1 MHYKKTL
8 FIGNYFSLS
17 LQKKHIMKPYLKIKK
32 IKGDILECHKNL
44 QEYQQLLLNHK
55 SLSDKEN
62 LTDVKKKRYRK
73 YHKE

>member
-1 MHYKKTL
+1 M
-8 FIGNYFSLS
+8 
-17 LQKKHIMKPYLKIKK
+17 QKKHIMKPYLKIKK

>member
-1 MHYKKTL
+1 
-8 FIGNYFSLS
+8 
-17 LQKKHIMKPYLKIKK
+17 MKPYLKIKK